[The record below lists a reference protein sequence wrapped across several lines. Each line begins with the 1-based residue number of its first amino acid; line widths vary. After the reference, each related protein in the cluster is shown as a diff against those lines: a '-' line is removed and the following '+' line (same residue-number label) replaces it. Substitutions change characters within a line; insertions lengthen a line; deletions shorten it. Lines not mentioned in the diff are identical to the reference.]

1 MVRETSQAEVVL
13 AANHIK
19 TYNPIA
25 YAATEPAPVALDASA
40 TANCYVVARAGR
52 YEFDATTMG
61 NGAVTP
67 PDAVFFAENIIF
79 PAGEIPFHYSPRP
92 PEYVREYAAQIR
104 K

>member
-1 MVRETSQAEVVL
+1 MGRLTPDEIGL
-13 AANHIK
+13 A
-19 TYNPIA
+19 
-25 YAATEPAPVALDASA
+25 PAK
-40 TANCYVVARAGR
+40 
-52 YEFDATTMG
+52 
-61 NGAVTP
+61 AVTP

>member
-1 MVRETSQAEVVL
+1 VGRL
-13 AANHIK
+13 APDEIGL
-19 TYNPIA
+19 T
-25 YAATEPAPVALDASA
+25 PAK
-40 TANCYVVARAGR
+40 
-52 YEFDATTMG
+52 
-61 NGAVTP
+61 AVTP